1 MVLTLSVA
9 NSIVQPE
16 MTLQLV
22 LQLPSGLLVS
32 GEGGIGDECSV
43 QCVGIYEV
51 GTGENKDFLLS
62 AVANQPGSFDIDGRM
77 EWYFGEELDETQDG
91 DVETLRID
99 VVAPQLPPTP
109 TPTPTP
115 TPEPTLPPHVGQPTV
130 NLHTTQTEVQL
141 GDPVRLQV
149 SVVNSIA
156 KPEMTLKLIM
166 QVPSGWSMSGSGFTE
181 SCTGQCT
188 ATYEVASGD
197 QRSIEFDMQPNQVGS
212 FTAEA
217 QMEWW
222 FDDDVSTL
230 DGKAVSLPM
239 VVIDPSAPVPGP
251 EPTAVPAPTVAVA
264 PPPFTPSGSDNGGCN
279 SLSGSGPGSLVLLA
293 LLILPVVGLVAR
305 PLLSRG
311 PVPREALTP
320 FDWVSR
326 LVLVGPGQAINSA
339 NDSPFRK
346 SLLVLLVVEAVAL
359 SLLALIIHFLW
370 SDVPDRS
377 NFTVLIWPLAT
388 LIVLGTVSLLGRPS
402 VPVIFLGVPLAFW
415 MGMLLLLHLSQ
426 FALGDP
432 SMFYASSNWRT
443 LTPIVINAV
452 IAWLS
457 GLRDKLAG
465 RLAP

>member
-9 NSIVQPE
+9 NSIVKPE

-51 GTGENKDFLLS
+51 GTRENKDFLLS

-77 EWYFGEELDETQDG
+77 EWYFGEELDETHDG

-99 VVAPQLPPTP
+99 VVAPQLPLTP
-109 TPTPTP
+109 TPAPTP

-130 NLHTTQTEVQL
+130 NLHATQAEVQL
-141 GDPVRLQV
+141 GDPVRLQL

-156 KPEMTLKLIM
+156 QPEMTLKLIM

-188 ATYEVASGD
+188 ASYQAASGD
-197 QRSIEFDMQPNQVGS
+197 QRSIEIDMQPNQAGS

-222 FDDDVSTL
+222 FNDDVSTL

-239 VVIDPSAPVPGP
+239 VVIDPSAPAPIQ

-279 SLSGSGPGSLVLLA
+279 SLWGSGPGSLVLLA
-293 LLILPVVGLVAR
+293 LLILPVVGPEAR

-311 PVPREALTP
+311 PVPRAALTP

-326 LVLVGPGQAINSA
+326 LVLVGSGQAINSA

-359 SLLALIIHFLW
+359 SLPALIIHFLW

-377 NFTVLIWPLAT
+377 NFTVLVWPLAT

-432 SMFYASSNWRT
+432 SLFYASSNWGT
-443 LTPIVINAV
+443 LTPIVIIAV

-457 GLRDKLAG
+457 GLRDKLAS

>member
-1 MVLTLSVA
+1 M
-9 NSIVQPE
+9 
-16 MTLQLV
+16 
-22 LQLPSGLLVS
+22 
-32 GEGGIGDECSV
+32 
-43 QCVGIYEV
+43 
-51 GTGENKDFLLS
+51 
-62 AVANQPGSFDIDGRM
+62 
-77 EWYFGEELDETQDG
+77 
-91 DVETLRID
+91 
-99 VVAPQLPPTP
+99 
-109 TPTPTP
+109 
-115 TPEPTLPPHVGQPTV
+115 PPHVGQPTV
-130 NLHTTQTEVQL
+130 NLHATQTEVQL
-141 GDPVRLQV
+141 GDPVRFQL
-149 SVVNSIA
+149 SVVNFIA

-188 ATYEVASGD
+188 ATYEVASGY
-197 QRSIEFDMQPNQVGS
+197 QRSIEFDMQPNQAGS

-217 QMEWW
+217 QIEWW
-222 FDDDVSTL
+222 FNDDVSTL

-239 VVIDPSAPVPGP
+239 VVIDHSAPTPGP

-264 PPPFTPSGSDNGGCN
+264 PPPFTPPGSENGGCN
-279 SLSGSGPGSLVLLA
+279 SLSGSGPGSLVLLD

-311 PVPREALTP
+311 PVPRAALTP

-326 LVLVGPGQAINSA
+326 LVLFGPGQAINSA
-339 NDSPFRK
+339 NDSLFRK

-359 SLLALIIHFLW
+359 SPLALIIHFLW

-377 NFTVLIWPLAT
+377 NFTVLVWPLAT

-432 SMFYASSNWRT
+432 SLFYVSGNWGT
-443 LTPIVINAV
+443 LTPIVIIAV
-452 IAWLS
+452 IAWLF

-465 RLAP
+465 RLAS

>member
-1 MVLTLSVA
+1 M
-9 NSIVQPE
+9 
-16 MTLQLV
+16 
-22 LQLPSGLLVS
+22 
-32 GEGGIGDECSV
+32 
-43 QCVGIYEV
+43 
-51 GTGENKDFLLS
+51 
-62 AVANQPGSFDIDGRM
+62 
-77 EWYFGEELDETQDG
+77 
-91 DVETLRID
+91 
-99 VVAPQLPPTP
+99 
-109 TPTPTP
+109 
-115 TPEPTLPPHVGQPTV
+115 
-130 NLHTTQTEVQL
+130 
-141 GDPVRLQV
+141 
-149 SVVNSIA
+149 NSIA

-166 QVPSGWSMSGSGFTE
+166 QVPSGWSMSSSGFTE

-197 QRSIEFDMQPNQVGS
+197 QRSIEFDMQPNQAGS

-239 VVIDPSAPVPGP
+239 VVIDPSAPTPGP
-251 EPTAVPAPTVAVA
+251 EPTAVSAPTVAVA

-293 LLILPVVGLVAR
+293 LLILPVVGLEAR

-311 PVPREALTP
+311 PVPRAALTP

-326 LVLVGPGQAINSA
+326 LVLVGSGQAINSI

-377 NFTVLIWPLAT
+377 NFTVLVWPLAT

-415 MGMLLLLHLSQ
+415 MGMLLLLHPSQ

-432 SMFYASSNWRT
+432 SLFYASSNWGT
-443 LTPIVINAV
+443 LTPIVIIAV
-452 IAWLS
+452 IAWLFS
-457 GLRDKLAG
+457 LRDKLTG

>member
-9 NSIVQPE
+9 NSIVKPE

-22 LQLPSGLLVS
+22 L
-32 GEGGIGDECSV
+32 
-43 QCVGIYEV
+43 
-51 GTGENKDFLLS
+51 
-62 AVANQPGSFDIDGRM
+62 
-77 EWYFGEELDETQDG
+77 
-91 DVETLRID
+91 
-99 VVAPQLPPTP
+99 
-109 TPTPTP
+109 
-115 TPEPTLPPHVGQPTV
+115 
-130 NLHTTQTEVQL
+130 
-141 GDPVRLQV
+141 
-149 SVVNSIA
+149 
-156 KPEMTLKLIM
+156 

-181 SCTGQCT
+181 SCTGQYT

-197 QRSIEFDMQPNQVGS
+197 QRSIEFDMQPNQAGS

-239 VVIDPSAPVPGP
+239 VVIDPSAPTPVP
-251 EPTAVPAPTVAVA
+251 EPTVAVA

-311 PVPREALTP
+311 PVPRAALTP
-320 FDWVSR
+320 FDWVAR
-326 LVLVGPGQAINSA
+326 LVLVGPGQAINSV

-346 SLLVLLVVEAVAL
+346 SLLVLLVIEAVAL
-359 SLLALIIHFLW
+359 SLLVLIIHFLW
-370 SDVPDRS
+370 SDVPGRS
-377 NFTVLIWPLAT
+377 NFTVLVWPLAT

-402 VPVIFLGVPLAFW
+402 VPVVFLGVPLAFW

-426 FALGDP
+426 FALDDP
-432 SMFYASSNWRT
+432 SLIYASSNWGT
-443 LTPIVINAV
+443 LTPIVIVAV
-452 IAWLS
+452 IAWLFS
-457 GLRDKLAG
+457 LRDKLAG
-465 RLAP
+465 QLAS